1 MKDILILSLKNLK
14 AYKKFYIQLIV
25 LLLCVVFIISV
36 FSVFSI
42 TLTDNQNLLKEQSI
56 SANYFITEQ
65 DINIAE
71 FNIDAEILKFK
82 KYRFDS
88 DLVPGYGGVYTDLI
102 KMTCNGKIYIP
113 QDFYEEFEVYSFNN
127 NKLFTTIDFAEAKAR
142 FNSDN
147 LIIGHYPKNTDEIL
161 LSYDFVKAFGFS
173 EDILGSII
181 SFEINKNNFPLLSN
195 KKVVGL
201 LNENYCSLAG
211 HNQVYTVRPF
221 VVVHSDYI
229 LPSETTENIDYNM
242 YVLKDWARDD
252 IINLFEKEYNARY
265 VGNSIKNN
273 LQNISDMKEF
283 AFAIFLLLGC
293 TLLAGLVLIIYLV
306 INKFAQMF
314 LRNSGIL
321 LASGISNKKLY
332 SLLLLQLLWASLI
345 AYVLAIILIIGG
357 TYLLSF
363 AMQMAFYL
371 TLKISFI
378 TILLML
384 IISIASSFVL
394 VLALCMFVILKLKNK
409 SIREFLQ

>member
-1 MKDILILSLKNLK
+1 M
-14 AYKKFYIQLIV
+14 
-25 LLLCVVFIISV
+25 
-36 FSVFSI
+36 
-42 TLTDNQNLLKEQSI
+42 
-56 SANYFITEQ
+56 
-65 DINIAE
+65 
-71 FNIDAEILKFK
+71 
-82 KYRFDS
+82 
-88 DLVPGYGGVYTDLI
+88 
-102 KMTCNGKIYIP
+102 
-113 QDFYEEFEVYSFNN
+113 
-127 NKLFTTIDFAEAKAR
+127 
-142 FNSDN
+142 
-147 LIIGHYPKNTDEIL
+147 
-161 LSYDFVKAFGFS
+161 
-173 EDILGSII
+173 
-181 SFEINKNNFPLLSN
+181 
-195 KKVVGL
+195 
-201 LNENYCSLAG
+201 
-211 HNQVYTVRPF
+211 
-221 VVVHSDYI
+221 HSDYI

-345 AYVLAIILIIGG
+345 AYVLSIILIIGG
-357 TYLLSF
+357 IYLLSF

-371 TLKISFI
+371 TLKISFT

-394 VLALCMFVILKLKNK
+394 VLALYMFVILKLKNK

>member
-1 MKDILILSLKNLK
+1 
-14 AYKKFYIQLIV
+14 
-25 LLLCVVFIISV
+25 
-36 FSVFSI
+36 
-42 TLTDNQNLLKEQSI
+42 
-56 SANYFITEQ
+56 
-65 DINIAE
+65 
-71 FNIDAEILKFK
+71 
-82 KYRFDS
+82 
-88 DLVPGYGGVYTDLI
+88 
-102 KMTCNGKIYIP
+102 MTCNGKIYIP

-127 NKLFTTIDFAEAKAR
+127 NKLFTTIDFVEAKAR

-345 AYVLAIILIIGG
+345 AYVLSIILIIGG
-357 TYLLSF
+357 IYLLSF

-371 TLKISFI
+371 TLKISFT

-394 VLALCMFVILKLKNK
+394 VLALYMFVILKLKNK